1 MEKRDPASAFPA
13 KSSLI
18 KKKRPGVRTTF
29 VLNDIHE
36 EVECDGIVPLW
47 HLFQGQDRDP
57 SGMVKVDPR
66 QCKLSLLAIVLEN
79 PLAAVNSFMILQN
92 PV

>member
-36 EVECDGIVPLW
+36 EVECDGIVPLGGIY
-47 HLFQGQDRDP
+47 FRDKI
-57 SGMVKVDPR
+57 GIH
-66 QCKLSLLAIVLEN
+66 QAW
-79 PLAAVNSFMILQN
+79 
-92 PV
+92 